1 MPNGFRTPE
10 TRQEAEL
17 RLEKVRAD
25 IQAIQRQLDDETR
38 AQWYLETDRTQ
49 AEYNNWR
56 TMAVRAKTTKGK
68 EQASLEAWLSKNK
81 RERQAWLTE
90 RIIGDPDS
98 TEAHL
103 RAMYLIVRAAVME
116 KRLTLD
122 KDEAVAFAKVR
133 DFLSES
139 AFAATNG
146 NGEAKDTKY
155 KIVGADAEELVGIV
169 KRRSSAWNIIRR
181 ALNE

>member
-1 MPNGFRTPE
+1 MMHGFKTPE

-38 AQWYLETDRTQ
+38 PQWYLETDRTQ
-49 AEYNNWR
+49 ADYDNWR

-133 DFLSES
+133 DFLSGS
-139 AFAATNG
+139 AFAAENG
-146 NGEAKDTKY
+146 NGGAKDNEY
-155 KIVGADAEELVGIV
+155 KIVGADAEELVGRP
-169 KRRSSAWNIIRR
+169 KRRSGVWNVLRR
-181 ALNE
+181 AVDG